1 MQKAVRQEINQ
12 FSVEIIINEITIAIA
27 WKTFFCKYC
36 MSNYFS
42 ELRLLVVKASS
53 TFLCQNKSLL

>member
-27 WKTFFCKYC
+27 
-36 MSNYFS
+36 
-42 ELRLLVVKASS
+42 
-53 TFLCQNKSLL
+53 